1 MSAVRFERINNNDEM
16 LETKVTRMVPKIMKR
31 KWSSDENSDNDAE
44 YDGDTFAKRPQDDI
58 PSEYLVDQENSNR
71 G

>member
-1 MSAVRFERINNNDEM
+1 M